1 MLTSSKESATG
12 AVFHNAH
19 SDSDFH
25 QVYRNNMDDTSYVGI
40 TKVVEKVLTNPKTA
54 FWETEPYIDD
64 TVEYK
69 SCQVLIFLQ
78 SIYLKIDECLTV
90 SIKIR

>member
-25 QVYRNNMDDTSYVGI
+25 QVYKNNMDDTSYVGI
-40 TKVVEKVLTNPKTA
+40 TKVIEKVLTNPNTA

-69 SCQVLIFLQ
+69 SCQVLIFF
-78 SIYLKIDECLTV
+78 SMIIIENCLMFDV
-90 SIKIR
+90 